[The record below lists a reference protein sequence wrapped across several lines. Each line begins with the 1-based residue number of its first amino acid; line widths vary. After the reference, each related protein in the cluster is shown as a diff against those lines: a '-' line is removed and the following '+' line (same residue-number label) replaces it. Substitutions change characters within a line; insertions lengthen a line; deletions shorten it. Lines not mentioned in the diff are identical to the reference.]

1 MSFPDTGDADLRS
14 SSVQISHPYIW
25 NQEIRPWRKVA
36 EFAMDGVL
44 AEILGRTPEDGDRDA
59 AIVNRALLAF
69 PTTSAAIEEQQRM
82 TDHKFAAAPL
92 SALIPMLDVLK
103 WEQDETLLK
112 PPASPSAIAEAEARL
127 GVQLPD
133 EYKQFL
139 LLSNGLG
146 PTTTDMPGLRSV
158 EELRWED
165 PYELGLDLLPID
177 LGSGID
183 STHDDK
189 LPKPKRILVVSDE
202 VSEETLWL
210 VEPGDVDEAMRVL
223 KELGKPA
230 DALGPRGWRC
240 VLSFLCPM

>member
-1 MSFPDTGDADLRS
+1 MSCPAAGDTDLWS
-14 SSVQISHPYIW
+14 LSVQISNPYTWI
-25 NQEIRPWRKVA
+25 QEIRAWRKVV
-36 EFAMDGVL
+36 EFVMGGAL
-44 AEILGRTPEDGDRDA
+44 AEILGRTPADGDRDA
-59 AIVNRALLAF
+59 AVVNRSLLAF
-69 PTTSAAIEEQQRM
+69 PTTSAAIEEQRRM
-82 TDHKFAAAPL
+82 TDRKFAAAPL
-92 SALIPMLDVLK
+92 PALIPMLDVLK
-103 WEQDETLLK
+103 WEQDETLLR
-112 PPASPSAIAEAEARL
+112 PPASPSAIAEAETRL

-165 PYELGLDLLPID
+165 PRELGLDWFPVD

-183 STHDDK
+183 PVHDDK

-202 VSEETLWL
+202 VSEEMLWL
-210 VEPGDVDEAMRVL
+210 VEPGDVDDAMRVL

-230 DALGPRGWRC
+230 DALGPRGWR
-240 VLSFLCPM
+240 